1 MEKDSL
7 KIQVIGRC
15 TLHTDD
21 IFNELPQ
28 IIIDESYSRGDT
40 YKKIWQDNYE
50 KVYAKLS
57 KEDREIYDAAYNR
70 TFSDKYSWKGLIK
83 GNEEKEQEEA
93 RKGFREEFT
102 KEINAAEAMGLS
114 FKCWLKTDDIAIVSL
129 SETKN
134 MFWLFPARFITIT
147 EYKNYGK
154 LTGSQRKAMLSGSSE
169 ETTKN
174 IITANDKSY
183 NEVITQRNETEN
195 SIDELQMQ
203 MDDVK
208 NAKIGELKDIQ
219 AQIETMQKQLEQK
232 KRSMLDVLEQK
243 KAEMKS
249 QLEEMEKLIFKLDSE
264 IYTIRCY
271 TGEVIEVNHIR
282 KGKPA
287 DPSTPI
293 VFHQKIRYMDEELGR
308 YSSIYNANFDDAEYF
323 EKLLAENDEIFN
335 LFVPSERGISL
346 IRVSRNATG
355 YKDSEFPN
363 MLENY
368 EKYHGKKIAILIKDG
383 ENLYMSWTD
392 DDRINF
398 SEDAFL
404 RASSRQME
412 KEEAAKMEKGP
423 YESEASYEKRLKNE
437 QDKALKE
444 MLGRYY
450 TFSLLQGMLD
460 RDMIKLP
467 EKIKIAD
474 SKYVVFSYADGWISD
489 NRYGTFESMLA
500 RCNEHIQVG
509 DDILTMQSLRAVNPD
524 YRYGSA
530 WCNDRGRGQ
539 ANRTHDV
546 YARDNEIYKINLVEH
561 YADYEYIEYPRIEPE
576 KGRKNKSHHTTDAS
590 YQDMVNSQFDNRY
603 WKYKEIKKI
612 ENTDG
617 YNYFISLKKEYSL
630 SGTARANFQV
640 YPSEFANLTFL
651 NSTWLEYILINNK
664 TGKIRIG
671 GKEVDFAFLIPYLK
685 HALSFTRKR
694 EIEIKAWLQDL
705 EAKDIL
711 TNPEWPA
718 HLSEWMLKNN
728 IHNFS
733 KYRTKQFVKA
743 ERNK

>member
-1 MEKDSL
+1 MKKDSL
-7 KIQVIGRC
+7 KIHVIGRC

-93 RKGFREEFT
+93 KKGFHEEFT
-102 KEINAAEAMGLS
+102 KEINAAKAMGLS

-154 LTGSQRKAMLSGSSE
+154 LTGSQRKAMLSDSSE

-183 NEVITQRNETEN
+183 NEVITQKNETEN
-195 SIDELQMQ
+195 SIDELQIQ

-219 AQIETMQKQLEQK
+219 AQIEAMQQQLEQK

-335 LFVPSERGISL
+335 LFIPSERGISL

-489 NRYGTFESMLA
+489 NRYGTFESMLT
-500 RCNEHIQVG
+500 RCNKHIQVG
-509 DDILTMQSLRAVNPD
+509 DNILTMQSLRAVNPD

-603 WKYKEIKKI
+603 WKYKDIKKI

-617 YNYFISLKKEYSL
+617 YDYFISLKKEYSL

-711 TNPEWPA
+711 ANPEWPA

>member
-1 MEKDSL
+1 
-7 KIQVIGRC
+7 
-15 TLHTDD
+15 
-21 IFNELPQ
+21 
-28 IIIDESYSRGDT
+28 
-40 YKKIWQDNYE
+40 
-50 KVYAKLS
+50 
-57 KEDREIYDAAYNR
+57 
-70 TFSDKYSWKGLIK
+70 
-83 GNEEKEQEEA
+83 
-93 RKGFREEFT
+93 
-102 KEINAAEAMGLS
+102 
-114 FKCWLKTDDIAIVSL
+114 
-129 SETKN
+129 
-134 MFWLFPARFITIT
+134 
-147 EYKNYGK
+147 
-154 LTGSQRKAMLSGSSE
+154 
-169 ETTKN
+169 
-174 IITANDKSY
+174 
-183 NEVITQRNETEN
+183 
-195 SIDELQMQ
+195 
-203 MDDVK
+203 
-208 NAKIGELKDIQ
+208 
-219 AQIETMQKQLEQK
+219 
-232 KRSMLDVLEQK
+232 
-243 KAEMKS
+243 
-249 QLEEMEKLIFKLDSE
+249 
-264 IYTIRCY
+264 
-271 TGEVIEVNHIR
+271 
-282 KGKPA
+282 
-287 DPSTPI
+287 
-293 VFHQKIRYMDEELGR
+293 
-308 YSSIYNANFDDAEYF
+308 
-323 EKLLAENDEIFN
+323 
-335 LFVPSERGISL
+335 
-346 IRVSRNATG
+346 
-355 YKDSEFPN
+355 
-363 MLENY
+363 
-368 EKYHGKKIAILIKDG
+368 
-383 ENLYMSWTD
+383 
-392 DDRINF
+392 
-398 SEDAFL
+398 
-404 RASSRQME
+404 
-412 KEEAAKMEKGP
+412 
-423 YESEASYEKRLKNE
+423 
-437 QDKALKE
+437 
-444 MLGRYY
+444 
-450 TFSLLQGMLD
+450 MLD

-576 KGRKNKSHHTTDAS
+576 KEHKNKSHHTTDAS

-603 WKYKEIKKI
+603 WKYKDIKKI

-617 YNYFISLKKEYSL
+617 YDYFISLKKEYSL

-711 TNPEWPA
+711 ANPEWPA